1 MFGCFTGQPLKSIFS
16 YFCTRPAFLIHHL
29 FSSPWAFVESL
40 SQLKTRL
47 NSRSDFESKTKS
59 SIYFFRCILIPVR
72 MYQTAYKLF
81 ISVYFSFF
89 TNHHS
94 FAPNLHCSISYTFF
108 HSVLFSCSLIRCKLI
123 APHMGDGT
131 RLVSILIMVC
141 GLAAGNT
148 LPICSRRICQM
159 IGVYTP
165 HPLRSVCHN
174 ATSYISITHRIPR
187 WTSPKTHTD
196 TLVISIEK

>member
-1 MFGCFTGQPLKSIFS
+1 MC
-16 YFCTRPAFLIHHL
+16 
-29 FSSPWAFVESL
+29 
-40 SQLKTRL
+40 
-47 NSRSDFESKTKS
+47 
-59 SIYFFRCILIPVR
+59 LIPVKNVSN
-72 MYQTAYKLF
+72 YTQTSPLSFTLASL
-81 ISVYFSFF
+81 SLANHRSFF
-89 TNHHS
+89 
-94 FAPNLHCSISYTFF
+94 SIAQSPLLCPLL
-108 HSVLFSCSLIRCKLI
+108 SLFSCSLIRCKLI

-148 LPICSRRICQM
+148 LPICSQRICQM

-187 WTSPKTHTD
+187 QTSPKALTNTH
-196 TLVISIEK
+196 V

>member
-1 MFGCFTGQPLKSIFS
+1 
-16 YFCTRPAFLIHHL
+16 
-29 FSSPWAFVESL
+29 
-40 SQLKTRL
+40 
-47 NSRSDFESKTKS
+47 
-59 SIYFFRCILIPVR
+59 
-72 MYQTAYKLF
+72 MYQTTHKLLYHLPWPHSPPSQTTTRF
-81 ISVYFSFF
+81 FSIAQSPPLFPVL
-89 TNHHS
+89 T
-94 FAPNLHCSISYTFF
+94 
-108 HSVLFSCSLIRCKLI
+108 LFSCSLIRCKLI

-174 ATSYISITHRIPR
+174 ATFYISITHRFPKQ
-187 WTSPKTHTD
+187 TSPKMHTNKHNKYAL
-196 TLVISIEK
+196 TKSLCNV